1 MFRTATEDRGSS
13 RVRDGSR
20 ARRSS
25 SIAILPT
32 WIRVRLVSE
41 YYERALSAEW
51 HRQMLVHQLPR
62 LAALLPDAR
71 VADRHVDALAVLHL
85 RREVHRNGRPR
96 DVTVARH
103 LKLLAR
109 SQRRGRGVVQQ
120 ILVDAEFV
128 FLPALVGER
137 REVVED
143 QAIVLCIEFRGIRG
157 VPGTPRGAIVLNQ
170 LAKRRRV
177 AGFLL
182 STRSGKGQHPSEQ
195 GQQHINRPVVT
206 RTSLATMSQRI
217 REHEHLALEL
227 SALP

>member
-1 MFRTATEDRGSS
+1 MNTGETD
-13 RVRDGSR
+13 
-20 ARRSS
+20 
-25 SIAILPT
+25 
-32 WIRVRLVSE
+32 SE

-51 HRQMLVHQLPR
+51 HRQMLVHQQPR

-85 RREVHRNGRPR
+85 RREVHRNTRPR

-103 LKLLAR
+103 LELLAR

-137 REVVED
+137 REVVKD

-157 VPGTPRGAIVLNQ
+157 VPGTPRSPQ
-170 LAKRRRV
+170 
-177 AGFLL
+177 
-182 STRSGKGQHPSEQ
+182 STRE
-195 GQQHINRPVVT
+195 
-206 RTSLATMSQRI
+206 TSPRRWLFV
-217 REHEHLALEL
+217 EHALR
-227 SALP
+227 